1 MTACRVNAATNKAVY
16 AADEADQ
23 ACERLVTAVGMLVET
38 LPGYAGVHM
47 SEITKLTIAIRAICA
62 RLRQARETNPQ

>member
-1 MTACRVNAATNKAVY
+1 M
-16 AADEADQ
+16 
-23 ACERLVTAVGMLVET
+23 TAVGTLVET

-47 SEITKLTIAIRAICA
+47 SEITKLTIAIKAICA